1 MSLLSIDSLGIAIGG
16 RPLVEG
22 VTLDIAAG
30 ERFGIIG
37 ESGSGK
43 TLTALAITGLLPEGA
58 SVSGSLVF
66 EGAPLPRDEAAMAR
80 LRGRRIAMVF
90 QEPMTALNPLMTA
103 GDQILEA
110 ARLAER
116 PTDGARLTALLAEVG
131 LEARHATRY
140 PHQLSGG
147 QRQRVMIAMALA
159 GDPALLIADEP
170 TSALDLIT
178 QRKVIDLVAAASA
191 RRGMALLL
199 ISHDLKAVAALCD
212 RVAVIKAGRI
222 VETGP
227 TREVLGAPKSDY
239 ARLLVAASRP
249 PPAPASVARAPRG
262 EPLLVVDAV
271 SRRYRQ
277 PGALLFRT
285 PSLVA
290 LDAVSLTVAAG
301 EAVALVGPSG
311 CGKSTL
317 ARIVAGLDTASSG
330 SLRFAGQ
337 PYSGGNLPK
346 ALRRDISLVFQDPFG
361 SFDPRLPIG
370 VSLTEPLRLEPETPQ
385 AEKSSRLGQ
394 MVEAVGLPADS
405 LSRYPHE
412 FSGGQRQ
419 RLAIARALITR
430 PRLVVLDEPVS
441 ALDLS
446 VRADI
451 LALLAELR
459 AAFGLAY
466 LVISHDL
473 DMVAAIA
480 DRVLVMEAGHIVEE
494 GTPQALFAAPRHAM
508 TKALLAARLPDIG

>member
-30 ERFGIIG
+30 ERFGVIG

-58 SVSGSLVF
+58 AVSGSLVF
-66 EGAPLPRDEAAMAR
+66 DGAPLPRDEAAMAR

-116 PTDGARLTALLAEVG
+116 PADAARLTALLAEVG

-178 QRKVIDLVAAASA
+178 QRKVIDLIASASA

-227 TREVLGAPKSDY
+227 TRAVLGAPKSDY

-249 PPAPASVARAPRG
+249 PPAPASIARTSPA

-277 PGALLFRT
+277 PSALLFRT
-285 PSLVA
+285 PPLVA

-346 ALRRDISLVFQDPFG
+346 TLRRDISLVFQDPFG

-370 VSLTEPLRLEPETPQ
+370 VSLAEPLRLEPETPQ
-385 AEKSSRLGQ
+385 AEKSARLGQ

-451 LALLAELR
+451 LALLAQLR

-473 DMVAAIA
+473 DMVAAVA
-480 DRVLVMEAGHIVEE
+480 DRVLVMEAGRIVDE
-494 GTPQALFAAPRHAM
+494 GTPQALFAAPSHAM
-508 TKALLAARLPDIG
+508 TKALLAARLPEIG